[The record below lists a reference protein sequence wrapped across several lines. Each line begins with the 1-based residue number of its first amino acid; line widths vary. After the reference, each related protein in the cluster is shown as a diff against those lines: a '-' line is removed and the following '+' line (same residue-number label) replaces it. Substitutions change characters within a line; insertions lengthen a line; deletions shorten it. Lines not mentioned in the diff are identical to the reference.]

1 MSEFNATE
9 FKKTMEAQQK
19 MIEEKKI
26 YLFRQFEKTPDE
38 AKKPIEAG
46 RLKGFTDIN
55 PMWRFKRLTEVFG
68 PVGIGW
74 KFVITDKQIVPGA
87 DGVVSAFVDIL
98 LFFKYDGEWSEGI
111 PGTGGSSFVAKE
123 KNGLYTSDECFK
135 MALSDAIGT
144 ACKALGMSAD
154 IYFSKDR
161 SKYSSNEED
170 AKMETVQDAAGFV
183 ISFGKYNGK
192 TLGEIWKTDGNYIDW
207 LWGNEKTDPIIKKAI
222 TILSDAVKNRVK
234 PNG

>member
-1 MSEFNATE
+1 MAS
-9 FKKTMEAQQK
+9 MELWKA
-19 MIEEKKI
+19 
-26 YLFRQFEKTPDE
+26 FEKTAQE
-38 AKKPIEAG
+38 AQKPIEAG

-55 PMWRFKRLTEVFG
+55 PMWRFKKLTEVFG

-74 KFVITDKQIVPGA
+74 KYEITKKEIIPGA

-98 LFFKYDGEWSEGI
+98 LYYNWNDEWSEGI

-123 KNGLYTSDECFK
+123 RNGLYTSDECFK

-161 SKYSSNEED
+161 SKYNSGEPEEE
-170 AKMETVQDAAGFV
+170 KMETFDDAVGYV
-183 ISFGKYNGK
+183 LTFGKHSGK
-192 TLGEIWKTDGNYIDW
+192 TLGSLCREDPEYLNW
-207 LWGNEKTDPIIKKAI
+207 LYGNEKTDPIIKKAI
-222 TILSDAVKNRVK
+222 MILSRSMRQTNV
-234 PNG
+234 

>member
-1 MSEFNATE
+1 MDN
-9 FKKTMEAQQK
+9 MELYRA
-19 MIEEKKI
+19 
-26 YLFRQFEKTPDE
+26 FEKTPDE

-74 KFVITDKQIVPGA
+74 KFVITDKKTIPGSEGTVA
-87 DGVVSAFVDIL
+87 AFVDIL
-98 LFFKYDGEWSEGI
+98 LYYKHNGAWSEGI

-123 KNGLYTSDECFK
+123 RNGLYTSDECFK
-135 MALSDAIGT
+135 MALSDAVGT

-161 SKYSSNEED
+161 SKYTAPPDIPTGRDMAEQARYDE
-170 AKMETVQDAAGFV
+170 
-183 ISFGKYNGK
+183 
-192 TLGEIWKTDGNYIDW
+192 
-207 LWGNEKTDPIIKKAI
+207 AI
-222 TILSDAVKNRVK
+222 RVAQELIAAVKDAESANAAAPYLKDIPHAMTSERDVNIMWNRHIKSLGLIYDRILKAYTPV
-234 PNG
+234 G

>member
-1 MSEFNATE
+1 MDNMEL
-9 FKKTMEAQQK
+9 FK
-19 MIEEKKI
+19 
-26 YLFRQFEKTPDE
+26 QFEKTAEE
-38 AKKPIEAG
+38 AKKTIEAG

-98 LFFKYDGEWSEGI
+98 LFYKHGGEWSEGI
-111 PGTGGSSFVAKE
+111 PGTGGSAFVAKE

-161 SKYSSNEED
+161 SKYTTAQD
-170 AKMETVQDAAGFV
+170 APEVKMETVEDAAGYKLT
-183 ISFGKYNGK
+183 FGKYSG
-192 TLGEIWKTDGNYIDW
+192 TSLGELFKTDRKYLEW
-207 LWGNEKTDPIIKKAI
+207 LYDNEKTDPIIKKGI
-222 TILSDAVKNRVK
+222 DILLQAARASRV
-234 PNG
+234 NVNV

>member
-1 MSEFNATE
+1 MDN
-9 FKKTMEAQQK
+9 ME
-19 MIEEKKI
+19 
-26 YLFRQFEKTPDE
+26 LFRQFEKTAEE

-74 KFVITDKQIVPGA
+74 KYVITDKQIIPGA

-98 LFFKYDGEWSEGI
+98 LFYKCNGEWSEGI

-123 KNGLYTSDECFK
+123 KGGLYTSDECFK

-161 SKYSSNEED
+161 SKYTSAPEE
-170 AKMETVQDAAGFV
+170 AKMETVEDAANFV
-183 ISFGKYNGK
+183 LTFGKYKNE
-192 TLGEIWKTDGNYIDW
+192 TLGNVWKTDGSYIDY
-207 LWGNEKTDPIIKKAI
+207 LWNNDKTDTIIKRAI
-222 TILSDAVKNRVK
+222 VILSKASRGQAVSG
-234 PNG
+234 NG

>member
-1 MSEFNATE
+1 MENMELFN
-9 FKKTMEAQQK
+9 
-19 MIEEKKI
+19 
-26 YLFRQFEKTPDE
+26 QFSTTPDE

-68 PVGIGW
+68 AVGIGW

-98 LFFKYDGEWSEGI
+98 LYYKHNDEWSEGI

-123 KNGLYTSDECFK
+123 SKGLYTSDECFK

-161 SKYSSNEED
+161 SKYTAVQED
-170 AKMETVQDAAGFV
+170 IKMETVEDAAGFV
-183 ISFGKYNGK
+183 IEFGKKHKGE
-192 TLGEIWKTDGNYIDW
+192 TLGEIWKNDISYIDY
-207 LWGNEKTDPIIKKAI
+207 LWNNDQTDPVIKKAI
-222 TILSDAVKNRVK
+222 TILDEAVRNSKCTN
-234 PNG
+234 

>member
-1 MSEFNATE
+1 MDN
-9 FKKTMEAQQK
+9 MEL
-19 MIEEKKI
+19 
-26 YLFRQFEKTPDE
+26 YRQFEKTAPE
-38 AKKPIEAG
+38 AQKNIEAG

-74 KFVITDKQIVPGA
+74 KFVITDKYTIPGA

-98 LFFKYDGEWSEGI
+98 LYFKYNGEWSEGI
-111 PGTGGSSFVAKE
+111 PGTGGSTFVAKE
-123 KNGLYTSDECFK
+123 KNGMYTSDECFK

-161 SKYSSNEED
+161 TKYNSEPAEKMDTPAD
-170 AKMETVQDAAGFV
+170 AYNYVFG
-183 ISFGKYNGK
+183 FGKYKGE
-192 TLGEIWKTDGNYIDW
+192 TLADVWRNDFGYIQW
-207 LWGNEKTDPIIKKAI
+207 LNSDEKTDPIIKRAI
-222 TILSDAVKNRVK
+222 AIIQADLRARKN
-234 PNG
+234 NG

>member
-1 MSEFNATE
+1 MD
-9 FKKTMEAQQK
+9 KMEIWQA
-19 MIEEKKI
+19 
-26 YLFRQFEKTPDE
+26 LEKTADE

-55 PMWRFKRLTEVFG
+55 PCWRMKRLTEVFG
-68 PVGIGW
+68 PCGIGW
-74 KFVITDKQIVPGA
+74 KFDVCNTYTIPGA
-87 DGVVSAFVDIL
+87 DGEIAAFVDIL
-98 LFFKYDGEWSEGI
+98 LYYKQGNEWSEGV
-111 PGTGGSSFVAKE
+111 PGLGGSMFVAKE
-123 KNGLYTSDECFK
+123 RNGMHTSDECFK

-161 SKYSSNEED
+161 SKYTTAQEAPE
-170 AKMETVQDAAGFV
+170 AKMETVQDAASFV
-183 ISFGKYNGK
+183 ITFGKYSGK

-222 TILSDAVKNRVK
+222 TILSNAVRGGK
-234 PNG
+234 

>member
-1 MSEFNATE
+1 MDNMEL
-9 FKKTMEAQQK
+9 FKK
-19 MIEEKKI
+19 
-26 YLFRQFEKTPDE
+26 FEHTPDE
-38 AKKPIEAG
+38 AKKAIEAG

-68 PVGIGW
+68 PCGIGW
-74 KFVITDKQIVPGA
+74 KYQICQCYTIPGA

-98 LFFKYDGEWSEGI
+98 LYYKHEGEWSEGI

-123 KNGLYTSDECFK
+123 SKGLYTSDECFK

-161 SKYSSNEED
+161 SKYTSGQD
-170 AKMETVQDAAGFV
+170 DPDIKMETVEDAAGYELT
-183 ISFGKYNGK
+183 FGKHSGKSLGYLFKVDKAYLEWLYNN
-192 TLGEIWKTDGNYIDW
+192 D
-207 LWGNEKTDPIIKKAI
+207 KTDPIIKKGI
-222 TILSDAVKNRVK
+222 DILLQAVRESRCTN
-234 PNG
+234 

>member
-1 MSEFNATE
+1 MENMELFN
-9 FKKTMEAQQK
+9 
-19 MIEEKKI
+19 
-26 YLFRQFEKTPDE
+26 QFSTTPDE

-68 PVGIGW
+68 AVGIGW

-98 LFFKYDGEWSEGI
+98 LYYKHNGEWSEGI

-123 KNGLYTSDECFK
+123 SKGLYTSDECFK

-161 SKYSSNEED
+161 SKYTAVQED
-170 AKMETVQDAAGFV
+170 IKMETVEDAAGFV
-183 ISFGKYNGK
+183 IEFGKKHKGE
-192 TLGEIWKTDGNYIDW
+192 TLGEIWKSDIGYIDY
-207 LWGNEKTDPIIKKAI
+207 LWNNDQTDPVIKKAI
-222 TILSDAVKNRVK
+222 TILSDAVRNTQCT
-234 PNG
+234 N

>member
-1 MSEFNATE
+1 
-9 FKKTMEAQQK
+9 MELWQA
-19 MIEEKKI
+19 
-26 YLFRQFEKTPDE
+26 FEKTPPE
-38 AKKPIEAG
+38 AQKAIEAG

-68 PVGIGW
+68 PVGVGW
-74 KFVITDKQIVPGA
+74 KYEITKKEIIPGA

-98 LFFKYDGEWSEGI
+98 LYYNWNDEWSEGI

-123 KNGLYTSDECFK
+123 RNGLYTSDECFK

-161 SKYSSNEED
+161 SKYNSVEEEQMETLED
-170 AKMETVQDAAGFV
+170 ATNYVLT
-183 ISFGKYNGK
+183 FGKYSGK
-192 TLGEIWKTDGNYIDW
+192 TLGALVNEDPLYLNW
-207 LWGNEKTDPIIKKAI
+207 LYGNEKTEPIIKKAVL
-222 TILSDAVKNRVK
+222 ILSRSKGQRNV
-234 PNG
+234 

>member
-1 MSEFNATE
+1 MDN
-9 FKKTMEAQQK
+9 ME
-19 MIEEKKI
+19 
-26 YLFRQFEKTPDE
+26 LFRQFENTADE

-74 KFVITDKQIVPGA
+74 KYQITDKKVIPGA

-98 LFFKYDGEWSEGI
+98 LYYKFNGEWSEGI

-123 KNGLYTSDECFK
+123 KSGLYTSDECFK

-161 SKYSSNEED
+161 SKYTTSQEAPET
-170 AKMETVQDAAGFV
+170 KMETFEDAIGLV
-183 ISFGKYNGK
+183 ISFGKYKGQK
-192 TLGEIWKTDGNYIDW
+192 MGDVWKSDIGYIRY
-207 LWGNEKTDPIIKKAI
+207 LNENERTDPAIKQAIAIINEATKRRGNAH
-222 TILSDAVKNRVK
+222 A
-234 PNG
+234 

>member
-1 MSEFNATE
+1 MDN
-9 FKKTMEAQQK
+9 ME
-19 MIEEKKI
+19 
-26 YLFRQFEKTPDE
+26 LFRQFEKTADE

-74 KFVITDKQIVPGA
+74 KFVITDKQVIPGA
-87 DGVVSAFVDIL
+87 DGVVSAFVDVL
-98 LFFKYDGEWSEGI
+98 LYYKSGGEWSEGI

-123 KNGLYTSDECFK
+123 SKGLYTSDECFK

-161 SKYSSNEED
+161 SKYSTAQDDQED
-170 AKMETVQDAAGFV
+170 KMETFEDAVGYV
-183 ISFGKYNGK
+183 LHFGQYKGE
-192 TLGEIWKTDGNYIDW
+192 TLGDVWKQDFGYIKW
-207 LWGNEKTDPIIKKAI
+207 LNNGEKTDPIIKKAI
-222 TILSDAVKNRVK
+222 HIINEASKASRGANANV
-234 PNG
+234 